1 MRLKLNNN
9 KTMNLNGKLMNTKKQ
24 KKVKGCEG
32 RPVSKILSIMTF
44 YPIWYIN
51 TGKITSHSRRL
62 MCHSFW
68 SVAMTAGTLAEV

>member
-44 YPIWYIN
+44 YPI
-51 TGKITSHSRRL
+51 
-62 MCHSFW
+62 
-68 SVAMTAGTLAEV
+68 